1 MDRLTSNKSVSEMS
15 MYELAHNSCYAK
27 DGKIQGL

>member
-15 MYELAHNSCYAK
+15 MYELAHNSCCSDAGQKYA
-27 DGKIQGL
+27 